1 MTRKLLM
8 FFSMCLL
15 SLSIASSI
23 QGNGGL
29 TGDDI
34 AAQARGLIVRY
45 GQGDLDVYRRL
56 KITSDD
62 RLVPVFLEALNH
74 SSSKIKIL
82 AVGLLTEY
90 RKKEAI
96 GPITELLK
104 HDENADVRAASAVS
118 LGRLGA
124 VESSIGL
131 LNAVNDKSPRV
142 VRVAVRALGRLKCKE
157 AIDPLQKKLF
167 HCNQRY
173 WLLRLATIDALHDIT
188 GKYPPQGIR
197 YISAETQIRNK
208 DITLQDYEMAMENL
222 GSALGRIDHAGSIEE
237 LSADEAFFR
246 NYSKTVIVLEGY
258 YLKQNAQIRKK
269 TLENTLL
276 AQKLGEMTD
285 DDVTKAKESYNQ
297 AQKKYNDFLVTNTWS
312 E

>member
-56 KITSDD
+56 KITRDD

-74 SSSKIKIL
+74 SSSKIKIF

-124 VESSIGL
+124 VESSTDL

-157 AIDPLQKKLF
+157 AIEPLQKKLS
-167 HCNQRY
+167 HDNERD
-173 WLLRLATIDALHDIT
+173 WLLRLAAIDALHDIT
-188 GKYPPQGIR
+188 GKYPHQGIR
-197 YISAETQIRNK
+197 DIPPEARIRDK
-208 DITLQDYEMAMENL
+208 DITLQAYEVAMENL
-222 GSALGRIDHAGSIEE
+222 GSALHRIDNADSMEE
-237 LSADEAFFR
+237 LTVDEGFHR
-246 NYSKTVIVLEGY
+246 DYSKIIIVLEGY
-258 YLKQNAQIRKK
+258 FLKQNAQIRKR
-269 TLENTLL
+269 TLENASL
-276 AQKLGEMTD
+276 AQKLGEMSED
-285 DDVTKAKESYNQ
+285 DMTNAKTAYDQ
-297 AQKKYNDFLVTNTWS
+297 AQQKYEDFLANSVWAD
-312 E
+312 